1 MDQDRINN
9 EIISI
14 DQISSEKNLQIDNQ
28 EDEKSKEIID
38 EINES
43 TELLYVSFFSFSINI
58 QIFY

>member
-14 DQISSEKNLQIDNQ
+14 DQISSEQNLQIDNQ
-28 EDEKSKEIID
+28 QDEKSKEIID

-58 QIFY
+58 QIFH